1 MNVIDEI
8 SAKLKIE
15 TYETTLIRYRI
26 QPEEEKAIDNFF
38 VFHYKE
44 LKELKNQE
52 KQMIISKYFYE
63 ITNKKWNMKDEV
75 LEKILEMKIK
85 QLEN

>member
-26 QPEEEKAIDNFF
+26 QHEEEKAIDKFLL
-38 VFHYKE
+38 FHYKN
-44 LKELKNQE
+44 LKELKIQE

-63 ITNKKWNMKDEV
+63 FTNKKWNMKDEV

-85 QLEN
+85 QL